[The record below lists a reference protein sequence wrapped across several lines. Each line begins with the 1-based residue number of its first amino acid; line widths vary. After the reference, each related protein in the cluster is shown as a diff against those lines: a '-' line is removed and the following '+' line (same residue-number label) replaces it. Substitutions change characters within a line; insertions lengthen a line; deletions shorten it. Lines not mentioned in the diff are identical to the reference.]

1 VRLIPVAR
9 AASLLFCLASL
20 GGCSSGSPEV
30 VTSGPHETPQPQG
43 EAYIPPAIVSGAADS
58 VAPRPGS
65 PGALYRYRF
74 KQVAPSSERFTFQD
88 RELSFYFRPTP
99 AALFVQVE
107 NRQDRPTWIDWE
119 RSTFDGPLGHTGKV
133 AHATTRFPDRFRP
146 QTQTQIPG
154 LQRYSDY
161 LFPIDYLVDSGS
173 SDEQLHRPLLPEDHA
188 APQYQDRQFG
198 VNLVFL
204 IEGQPRSYSFRYQ
217 VASVLPK

>member
-1 VRLIPVAR
+1 MRWTSFAK
-9 AASLLFCLASL
+9 AASFLSCLAVL
-20 GGCSSGSPEV
+20 AGCSSSSPEV
-30 VTSGPHETPQPQG
+30 VSSGSQEAPQPQG

-58 VAPRPGS
+58 VAPHPGS

-74 KQVAPSSERFTFQD
+74 KQVAPSSDRFTFQD

-99 AALFVQVE
+99 AALFMQVE

-119 RSTFDGPLGHTGKV
+119 RSTFEGPLGHVGKV
-133 AHATTRFPDRFRP
+133 AHATTRFADRFRP

-161 LFPIDYLVDSGS
+161 LFPIDYLVESANP
-173 SDEQLHRPLLPEDHA
+173 DEQLHRPLLPEDHA
-188 APQYQDRQFG
+188 APQYQDRQFA
-198 VNLVFL
+198 VNLTFL
-204 IEGQPRSYSFRYQ
+204 IEGQPRNYTFRYE